1 MFTRPDELTD
11 TDIVRCV
18 ADGWGLRAK
27 EVEYAAVGFGSHHWH
42 VSSDRNRWFLNV
54 DDLDA
59 RPRRVEQTRVDASHR
74 LSAALTVARS
84 LCDGGLDFV
93 VAPVRNRNQGV
104 VHPIDD
110 RYVAAL
116 YEYVDGESHSW
127 SPYPTRAD
135 RLAVL
140 DRIIA
145 IHTSNIETSL
155 PRRDDFTIPGRDQLE
170 TALTEA
176 DRPWACGP
184 YADRARTLLRAHGD
198 ALLAVLAQY
207 DDLVDVVAHRSER
220 AVLTHG
226 EPHRGNTINTSD
238 GVVLIDWDTALI
250 APPERDL
257 WMLIDEDPQIAADYT
272 ERTGVPLDDAAL
284 RLYRLWWDLCE
295 ISLFSAEFRAPH
307 ADTEDTRVA
316 WAALSRFLDPARW
329 SQLF

>member
-1 MFTRPDELTD
+1 MFTRPDELSD
-11 TDIVRCV
+11 ADIVRAV
-18 ADGWGLRAK
+18 ADGWGLRTTS
-27 EVEYAAVGFGSHHWH
+27 VEWAPVGFGSHHWH
-42 VSSDRNRWFLNV
+42 VRSGAHRWFLTV

-59 RPRRVEQTRVDASHR
+59 RPRHVAQTRVDASRR

-84 LCDGGLDFV
+84 LRDGGLNFV
-93 VAPVRNRNQGV
+93 VAPVRNRHQGV
-104 VHPIDD
+104 VHPIND

-116 YEYVDGESHSW
+116 YEYVDGEFHSW

-140 DRIIA
+140 DRIVA
-145 IHTSNIETSL
+145 IHTSNIATSAPL
-155 PRRDDFTIPGRDQLE
+155 RDDFTIPGRDQLE
-170 TALTEA
+170 IALAEV
-176 DRPWACGP
+176 DRPWGCGP

-198 ALLAVLAQY
+198 VLLAVLAQY

-238 GVVLIDWDTALI
+238 GVMLIDWDTALI

-257 WMLIDEDPQIAADYT
+257 WMLIDEDTQIAADYT

-295 ISLFSAEFRAPH
+295 ISLFMAAFRAPH
-307 ADTEDTRVA
+307 EDTEDTQIA
-316 WAALSRFLDPARW
+316 WLALQRFLDPVRW
-329 SQLF
+329 